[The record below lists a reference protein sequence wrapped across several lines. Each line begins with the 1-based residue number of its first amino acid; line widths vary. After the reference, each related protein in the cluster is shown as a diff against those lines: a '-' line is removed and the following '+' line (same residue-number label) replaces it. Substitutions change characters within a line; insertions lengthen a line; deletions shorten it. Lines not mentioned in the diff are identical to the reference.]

1 MKWPVGEQITLSK
14 STCSSL
20 TSVLTCSVILI
31 CRIGSCMHQ
40 SSGDTA
46 GRDSTRQRDDG
57 VRDSHR
63 CALHLLF
70 CEVENNLFLFIRAL
84 AEFEPVVYARLRQ
97 ADSTNSSLRDNC
109 CSHCCCCYIRAGP
122 HLMLFTAA
130 AGCELA
136 TEYFKRGCAVGLLC
150 SSCASVVAEE
160 QCNDQEHPQCGR
172 AQGARSHQFEIGWS
186 QQTENTGVPTKRGG
200 GTP

>member
-84 AEFEPVVYARLRQ
+84 AEFEPVIYARLRQ

-109 CSHCCCCYIRAGP
+109 CCHCCCCCIRAGP

-130 AGCELA
+130 PHLPTLIICPSRVPPSRL
-136 TEYFKRGCAVGLLC
+136 GLHSTH
-150 SSCASVVAEE
+150 SSSTSCLLPPPHSKKSHPSHPLEPPPP
-160 QCNDQEHPQCGR
+160 PQCPK
-172 AQGARSHQFEIGWS
+172 ELML
-186 QQTENTGVPTKRGG
+186 PC
-200 GTP
+200 